1 MTSDRFKVAFQ
12 STPSA
17 WRETVRLSQHI
28 KIFPVFQ
35 STPSAWRETSDGL
48 YFLYTNV
55 SFQSTPSA
63 WRETLPVIRIRKIR
77 SDISIHSLRM
87 EGDGIRCLLILL
99 GKYFNPLPPHG
110 GRLILR
116 VLTRTRNRISI
127 HSLRME
133 GDLNSTFPVF
143 HVVKFQSTPSAWRET
158 AGTARTHIAGA
169 CISIHSLRMEGD
181 TGTDDSA
188 ARLYISIHSL
198 RMEGDR
204 RAACSCFVLHI
215 SIHSLRMEGDRRNI
229 AREIKASVISIH
241 SLRMEGDRRTV
252 CDLREHRN
260 FNPLPPHGGR
270 RKSKTGSS
278 GGDTFQSTP
287 SAWRETYKNYCKCR
301 RCLEFQSTPSA
312 WRETVRFSRLGEREY
327 NFNPLPPHGGRLEWV
342 AAFLCGEII
351 SIHSLR
357 MEGDS

>member
-110 GRLILR
+110 GR
-116 VLTRTRNRISI
+116 RNIAMGTGCQATISI

-133 GDLNSTFPVF
+133 GDKSSPHNICLPHS
-143 HVVKFQSTPSAWRET
+143 
-158 AGTARTHIAGA
+158 
-169 CISIHSLRMEGD
+169 ISIHSLRMEGD
-181 TGTDDSA
+181 HTFSIYNMDKTN
-188 ARLYISIHSL
+188 ISIHSL
-198 RMEGDR
+198 RMEGD
-204 RAACSCFVLHI
+204 AL
-215 SIHSLRMEGDRRNI
+215 
-229 AREIKASVISIH
+229 
-241 SLRMEGDRRTV
+241 
-252 CDLREHRN
+252 
-260 FNPLPPHGGR
+260 
-270 RKSKTGSS
+270 
-278 GGDTFQSTP
+278 Q
-287 SAWRETYKNYCKCR
+287 
-301 RCLEFQSTPSA
+301 
-312 WRETVRFSRLGEREY
+312 
-327 NFNPLPPHGGRLEWV
+327 
-342 AAFLCGEII
+342 
-351 SIHSLR
+351 
-357 MEGDS
+357 

>member
-110 GRLILR
+110 GRLDNFSAADANQKFQSTPSAWR
-116 VLTRTRNRISI
+116 ETFFWNVQKRWKRISI

-133 GDLNSTFPVF
+133 GDITSNPA
-143 HVVKFQSTPSAWRET
+143 HGC
-158 AGTARTHIAGA
+158 GT
-169 CISIHSLRMEGD
+169 
-181 TGTDDSA
+181 
-188 ARLYISIHSL
+188 
-198 RMEGDR
+198 
-204 RAACSCFVLHI
+204 
-215 SIHSLRMEGDRRNI
+215 
-229 AREIKASVISIH
+229 
-241 SLRMEGDRRTV
+241 
-252 CDLREHRN
+252 
-260 FNPLPPHGGR
+260 
-270 RKSKTGSS
+270 
-278 GGDTFQSTP
+278 
-287 SAWRETYKNYCKCR
+287 
-301 RCLEFQSTPSA
+301 
-312 WRETVRFSRLGEREY
+312 
-327 NFNPLPPHGGRLEWV
+327 
-342 AAFLCGEII
+342 
-351 SIHSLR
+351 
-357 MEGDS
+357 

>member
-1 MTSDRFKVAFQ
+1 MEGDSAIMTSDRFKVAFQSTPSAWRETVRLLQHIKIFPVFQ

-198 RMEGDR
+198 MEGDR

-241 SLRMEGDRRTV
+241 SLRMEGD
-252 CDLREHRN
+252 
-260 FNPLPPHGGR
+260 
-270 RKSKTGSS
+270 
-278 GGDTFQSTP
+278 
-287 SAWRETYKNYCKCR
+287 Y
-301 RCLEFQSTPSA
+301 
-312 WRETVRFSRLGEREY
+312 SRLI
-327 NFNPLPPHGGRLEWV
+327 L
-342 AAFLCGEII
+342 A
-351 SIHSLR
+351 
-357 MEGDS
+357 